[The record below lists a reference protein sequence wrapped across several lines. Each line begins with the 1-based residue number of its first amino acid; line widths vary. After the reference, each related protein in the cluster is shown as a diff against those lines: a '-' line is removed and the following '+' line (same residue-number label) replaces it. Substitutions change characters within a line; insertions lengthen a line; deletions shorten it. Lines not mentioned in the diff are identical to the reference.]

1 MSCWTRPIELQ
12 ILVCVSHEDVEHVRR
27 GMEHWARTGES
38 PWEDM
43 DPEIEVHDFDIPDGG
58 IYRGHDG
65 VGEWLA
71 HFSAVFDDFTFEPRE
86 YIDAGRGRV
95 VLLGRFVGRG
105 KGSGVPIER
114 LDGMVWTVRGGKTVR
129 IEYFGSHD
137 EALVAV
143 RLQDATRSH

>member
-1 MSCWTRPIELQ
+1 VPIRTPQEGRTWTRIRRAADTPAGGSRRLAAR
-12 ILVCVSHEDVEHVRR
+12 LLEDL
-27 GMEHWARTGES
+27 
-38 PWEDM
+38 

-58 IYRGHDG
+58 VYRGHDG

-71 HFSAVFDDFTFEPRE
+71 HFFAVFDDFAFEPRE

-129 IEYFGSHD
+129 IKYYGSHE

-143 RLQDATRSH
+143 SLQDETRSH